1 MVVRSLKVLGS
12 IETPVLMQIT
22 LEKNQIKK
30 VQRTEICVGQRT
42 EIFVATDIQPLSGG
56 TAYRNIRTTKISSKN
71 ILRYAVP
78 GLCLF

>member
-12 IETPVLMQIT
+12 IETPVLIQIT

-30 VQRTEICVGQRT
+30 VQGT

-56 TAYRNIRTTKISSKN
+56 TGYRNLCSTAYRQ
-71 ILRYAVP
+71 IL
-78 GLCLF
+78 